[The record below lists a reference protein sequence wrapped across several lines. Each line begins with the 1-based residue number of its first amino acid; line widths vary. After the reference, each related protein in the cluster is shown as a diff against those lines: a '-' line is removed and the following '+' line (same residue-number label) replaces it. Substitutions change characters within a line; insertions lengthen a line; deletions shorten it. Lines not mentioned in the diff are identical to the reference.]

1 MNLHLEKARILVVE
15 DDPMDF
21 VFIRKAF
28 DALAADIEL
37 FHCMSAEHV
46 QAMIEDKACRMVF
59 LDLSL
64 NGESGLEV
72 LRALRA
78 SSDYCS
84 IPVIVFS
91 SSGSKSDIQACYAAG
106 ANAYLEKPLT
116 MDLYRTFAS
125 RFSQFW
131 LDIAKIP

>member
-1 MNLHLEKARILVVE
+1 MKLYVDKARILVVE

-28 DALAADIEL
+28 DTLAANVEL

-46 QAMIEDKACRMVF
+46 PAMIEEKACRMVF

-72 LRALRA
+72 LQALRA
-78 SSDYCS
+78 NPAYRSM
-84 IPVIVFS
+84 PVIVFS

-116 MDLYRTFAS
+116 MDLYRSFAM

-131 LDIAKIP
+131 LDIVKIP

>member
-1 MNLHLEKARILVVE
+1 
-15 DDPMDF
+15 
-21 VFIRKAF
+21 
-28 DALAADIEL
+28 
-37 FHCMSAEHV
+37 MSACKMFV
-46 QAMIEDKACRMVF
+46 SMIEEKACRMVF

-72 LRALRA
+72 LRDLAESIHA
-78 SSDYCS
+78 YCAV
-84 IPVIVFS
+84 PVIVFS

-125 RFSQFW
+125 RFSHFW
-131 LDIAKIP
+131 LEIVKIP